1 MFGFNEVATF
11 KDTLRQL
18 AIKTFLKSKTDNVLC
33 MFRVQLDI
41 QFMQTFFKFT
51 I

>member
-18 AIKTFLKSKTDNVLC
+18 AIKTFFLNQK
-33 MFRVQLDI
+33 
-41 QFMQTFFKFT
+41 QTMYYVCLEYN
-51 I
+51 